1 MRVWASDSL
10 KPNRAK
16 PLMNGAIVNIRLNA
30 ALAAAL
36 CAGGLVASAA
46 VPAIAAENPTGANTT
61 IVLTNDPPKSIT
73 LASSAP
79 DSKVGTES
87 IHEAVVR
94 NAKGAVAGTFHASIL
109 TVGETPGDLVESRL
123 RTVVFNLKDGQ
134 INASGIALYPT
145 GNAYLAVNKPVRI
158 AVVGGTGKYIGARGQ
173 MVTTRRDDGSYRHVL
188 TLLK

>member
-1 MRVWASDSL
+1 MRVWVSDSL
-10 KPNRAK
+10 KPDRAK
-16 PLMNGAIVNIRLNA
+16 PLMNGAIVKIRLNA

-145 GNAYLAVNKPVRI
+145 DNAYLAVNKPVRI